1 MSDAV
6 LELSQPDKDLQKAC
20 SYLDVELAA
29 KAIAAGA
36 NVNMADEGGTPIVFN
51 KDLVLYNT
59 DDGDDDGDI
68 LADLA
73 EWSSATR

>member
-1 MSDAV
+1 MFFTFLNV
-6 LELSQPDKDLQKAC
+6 YGIIIPTRNNQKG
-20 SYLDVELAA
+20 
-29 KAIAAGA
+29 GA
-36 NVNMADEGGTPIVFN
+36 PMVFN

>member
-1 MSDAV
+1 M
-6 LELSQPDKDLQKAC
+6 
-20 SYLDVELAA
+20 
-29 KAIAAGA
+29 
-36 NVNMADEGGTPIVFN
+36 VFN